1 MEEEQ
6 LAITKHRLDRP
17 ITAGQ
22 EQRDE
27 ERSHALRLLYATADA
42 EQTITLPILA
52 TAGDVREVVQYL
64 KKKPTGVSVVEAMD
78 DVKRRVFEPRKIA
91 AYEFWGIVNRLG
103 GDRLQLSQLGWE
115 FAHKLEPETEAY
127 RAVLEMAAPYRAA
140 LEWMQRENQDLVTHT
155 EVAAYWQKTFP
166 ASLGQNQKTIESSVV
181 CFFHLCQAAEI
192 GTMTIGK
199 RGQPARLRVEREE
212 LIKFIEGRTHQTITQ
227 EAAPAPEKEDRQIM
241 ALSSGVVGAPA
252 TTTSEPLRL
261 FISCRTE
268 TGLIDQ
274 LHDALGLISIE
285 SRTVMGS
292 EFDALPLS
300 EGMFQSMRQC
310 DAALVVVTSDDC
322 HDDGMGAYTLSQ
334 HLLILINTAF
344 VLYDRRVMLIWN
356 CQMPLPGN
364 LSSLPHFTFAD
375 EELTWEAG
383 MRLLQVTKEFQERAR
398 RQQLSMQGA
407 CRHTIK

>member
-1 MEEEQ
+1 MSGLIAPLSEMEEEQ

-103 GDRLQLSQLGWE
+103 GDRLQLSPLGWE

-127 RAVLEMAAPYRAA
+127 RAVLANATPYRDA
-140 LEWMQRENQDLVTHT
+140 LEWMHRENHDLVTHT
-155 EVAAYWQKTFP
+155 EVAAYWQKLFP
-166 ASLGQNQKTIESSVV
+166 ASIGQNQKTIESSVV
-181 CFFHLCQAAEI
+181 CFFHICQAAEI

-212 LIKFIEGRTHQTITQ
+212 LIKFIEGRTHKMISPG
-227 EAAPAPEKEDRQIM
+227 AGLAPEKEDRPIVAM
-241 ALSSGVVGAPA
+241 SSSVAKAPA
-252 TTTSEPLRL
+252 TTTSENLRL

-268 TGLIDQ
+268 SQLIDQ
-274 LHDALGLISIE
+274 LHDALELINIE
-285 SRTVMGS
+285 SRTVVGS

-300 EGMFQSMRQC
+300 EEIFQSMRQC

-322 HDDGMGAYTLSQ
+322 HDDGMGTYILNQ
-334 HLLILINTAF
+334 HVLILINTAF

-364 LSSLPHFTFAD
+364 LSSLPHFTFEGD
-375 EELTWEAG
+375 ELTWDVG
-383 MRLLQVTKEFQERAR
+383 MRLMQVTKEFQERAR
-398 RQQLSMQGA
+398 
-407 CRHTIK
+407 HTVR